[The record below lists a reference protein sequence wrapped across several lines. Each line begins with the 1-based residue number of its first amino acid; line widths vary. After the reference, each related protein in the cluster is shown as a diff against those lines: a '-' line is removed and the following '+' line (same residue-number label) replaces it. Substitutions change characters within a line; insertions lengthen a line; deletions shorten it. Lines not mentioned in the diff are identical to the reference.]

1 METIQL
7 TLPAFGKLELGR
19 TTLDLPPGLEFKD
32 WKELG
37 RRLGELRQSAMFWV
51 GDWWI
56 YGEHAY
62 GDRRAL
68 VEADDWQGPSF
79 ETCKNAGSVC
89 RAFSERSRR
98 RDRLTFS
105 HHAAV
110 AALPPEQQNRLL
122 DWAEETIAATG
133 KPRPVSQLREF
144 ARRQKL
150 SGGLIGNVLPPG
162 ALPVGEAKPLLSEFS
177 LAVIEAIGKQ
187 PSPPPAGGEPQPLT
201 PVVVQEN
208 STAAHDIAAGKRA
221 RAVGCACRAGGP
233 RRRKAAADGRDHCA
247 AVHGAGGAVTA
258 CAGRAG
264 PCGRDISERS
274 VELRYVER
282 REPTRLA
289 GRRPWSV
296 DGGKGERCYGAG
308 GEDGNFVAYI
318 NRWSAAMPQPND
330 LSRSLV
336 ALDQDSTI
344 IAVVEMS
351 QSSWLVG
358 GVLPG
363 IERQPRK
370 KLEPSPERLLALLH
384 RWRDELVR
392 AGRTIT
398 RIALAFE
405 AGRDGFWL
413 ARWLEARGVEAHV
426 IHPSSVAVSR
436 EHRRAK
442 TDRLDTELLKRGFL
456 GWLRGERGHCSMVRV
471 PTIAEEDAKRP
482 NRERECLVRER
493 TRLVNRMKGALA
505 RLGIR
510 NFRPTL
516 RKAAE
521 HLAALSTPEGS
532 PLPPNVAAELER
544 DIARLGL
551 VTGQIKQIEEG
562 RRQRLEE
569 QPERGPHAMV
579 RLLARVVGI
588 GIETADM
595 LVNEVLSRPLRDRR
609 AVARYA
615 GLTGAPDESGA
626 KRREQGLAKAGNA
639 RVRRGMIQLAWRF
652 LRFQKN
658 SALAQ
663 WYQARTAD
671 RRGATCKTMI
681 VALARKLLIALWRFV
696 TIGEPLDGVTL
707 RPAS

>member
-1 METIQL
+1 
-7 TLPAFGKLELGR
+7 
-19 TTLDLPPGLEFKD
+19 
-32 WKELG
+32 
-37 RRLGELRQSAMFWV
+37 
-51 GDWWI
+51 
-56 YGEHAY
+56 
-62 GDRRAL
+62 
-68 VEADDWQGPSF
+68 
-79 ETCKNAGSVC
+79 
-89 RAFSERSRR
+89 
-98 RDRLTFS
+98 
-105 HHAAV
+105 
-110 AALPPEQQNRLL
+110 
-122 DWAEETIAATG
+122 
-133 KPRPVSQLREF
+133 
-144 ARRQKL
+144 
-150 SGGLIGNVLPPG
+150 
-162 ALPVGEAKPLLSEFS
+162 
-177 LAVIEAIGKQ
+177 
-187 PSPPPAGGEPQPLT
+187 
-201 PVVVQEN
+201 
-208 STAAHDIAAGKRA
+208 
-221 RAVGCACRAGGP
+221 
-233 RRRKAAADGRDHCA
+233 
-247 AVHGAGGAVTA
+247 
-258 CAGRAG
+258 
-264 PCGRDISERS
+264 
-274 VELRYVER
+274 
-282 REPTRLA
+282 
-289 GRRPWSV
+289 
-296 DGGKGERCYGAG
+296 
-308 GEDGNFVAYI
+308 
-318 NRWSAAMPQPND
+318 MPQPND

-344 IAVVEMS
+344 IAVVELS

-370 KLEPSPERLLALLH
+370 KLEPSPERLLALVH
-384 RWRDELVR
+384 RWRDEAVR

-398 RIALAFE
+398 RIAVAFE

-482 NRERECLVRER
+482 NRERECLVKDR
-493 TRLVNRMKGALA
+493 TRLVNRMKGTLA

-516 RKAAE
+516 RNAAE
-521 HLAALSTPEGS
+521 HLAALFTPEGS
-532 PLPPNVAAELER
+532 ALPPNVAAELER
-544 DIARLGL
+544 DIARLRL
-551 VTGQIKQIEEG
+551 VIGQIKQIEEA

-671 RRGATCKTMI
+671 RRGATRKTMI
-681 VALARKLLIALWRFV
+681 VALARKLLIALWRFA